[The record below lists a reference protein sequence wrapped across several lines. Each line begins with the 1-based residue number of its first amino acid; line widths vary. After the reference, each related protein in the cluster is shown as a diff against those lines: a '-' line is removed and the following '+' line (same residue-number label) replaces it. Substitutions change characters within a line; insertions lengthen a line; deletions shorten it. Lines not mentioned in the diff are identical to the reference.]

1 MLLLYINSSVIFN
14 KIFII
19 IIIST
24 NLYPR
29 DPNLEWDKIYNLEIG
44 NNAFIRKVTKWINM
58 QDKKK
63 AILLKIQ
70 KKKIDS
76 IQGYGRI
83 YIFQYETEELI
94 PVDFKFIIDKKDLNY
109 RVLYFETKI
118 FEHEINYFQYQ
129 KDIELQK
136 AKIVFRE
143 LSKDL
148 NKYLLDKENNF
159 NNWFKIWLW

>member
-1 MLLLYINSSVIFN
+1 MIFN
-14 KIFII
+14 KIFIL
-19 IIIST
+19 IIISI
-24 NLYPR
+24 NLYPKNS
-29 DPNLEWDKIYNLEIG
+29 NLEWDKSYDLEISS
-44 NNAFIRKVTKWINM
+44 NTFIRKVEKWINI

-70 KKKIDS
+70 KKKENS
-76 IQGYGRI
+76 IQGYGRV
-83 YIFQYETEELI
+83 YIFQHKTEELI
-94 PVDFKFIIDKKDLNY
+94 PVEFKFIIDKKDLNY
-109 RVLYFETKI
+109 RVFYFETKI

-148 NKYLLDKENNF
+148 NKYLLDRENNF